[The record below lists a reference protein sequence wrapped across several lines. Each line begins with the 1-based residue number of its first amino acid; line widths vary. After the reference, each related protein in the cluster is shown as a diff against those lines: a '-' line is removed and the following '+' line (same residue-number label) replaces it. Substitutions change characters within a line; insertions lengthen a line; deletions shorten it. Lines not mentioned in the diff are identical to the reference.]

1 MRGTGKG
8 PAIVAGTPLIVDPLL
23 KRLINSGPV
32 PFRDYMNSA
41 LYDEHSGYY
50 STNIRE
56 VGRTGD
62 FSTSTTLNNSLAN
75 AIANWI
81 QRIWNQDKDLPR
93 SIIEIGAGNG
103 SLAKQIIKRIGFWS
117 RLRLDYH
124 IVETSEPLLKLQVQR
139 LGKRKPF
146 QWHKDPRSALESC
159 SGKALIISNELID
172 AFPVELI
179 QWEHQKEKWRRV
191 MVHSD
196 NQGWTTSVGNDY
208 EIPKKSSLL
217 ELHNFKDGQ
226 RVERH
231 DDFVRWFHSW
241 IGFWEQGH
249 MLSIDYGDEFP
260 TLYERRPNGTVRAYF
275 AQNRFEQIHEIL
287 ARPGH
292 QDITSDIDFTDIRN
306 RLLIDG
312 LKEIKYQ
319 TQAEFIADHEISAST
334 GDPSTNPHGA
344 GEAFK
349 VLWHRKT

>member
-1 MRGTGKG
+1 
-8 PAIVAGTPLIVDPLL
+8 
-23 KRLINSGPV
+23 
-32 PFRDYMNSA
+32 MNSA
-41 LYDEHSGYY
+41 LYDQHSGYY
-50 STNIRE
+50 SSNIRE

-179 QWEHQKEKWRRV
+179 QWEQQKEKWRKV

-196 NQGWTTSVGNDY
+196 NQGWTTSLGNDY
-208 EIPKKSSLL
+208 AISKKSSLL
-217 ELHNFKDGQ
+217 ESHNFKDGQ

-231 DDFVRWFHSW
+231 DDFVRWLHSW

-260 TLYERRPNGTVRAYF
+260 ALYERRPNGTVRAYF
-275 AQNRFEQIHEIL
+275 AQNRFEQMNEIL
-287 ARPGH
+287 VRPGH
-292 QDITSDIDFTDIRN
+292 QDITSDIDFTDIRK
-306 RLLIDG
+306 RMLTDG

-319 TQAEFIADHEISAST
+319 TQAEFITDHGIKAST

-349 VLWHRKT
+349 VLWHRKA

>member
-1 MRGTGKG
+1 
-8 PAIVAGTPLIVDPLL
+8 
-23 KRLINSGPV
+23 
-32 PFRDYMNSA
+32 MNSA
-41 LYDEHSGYY
+41 LYDQHSGYY
-50 STNIRE
+50 SSNIRE

-196 NQGWTTSVGNDY
+196 NQGWTTSLGNDY
-208 EIPKKSSLL
+208 AISKKSSLL
-217 ELHNFKDGQ
+217 ESHNFKDGQ

-260 TLYERRPNGTVRAYF
+260 ALYERRPNGTVRAYF
-275 AQNRFEQIHEIL
+275 AQNRFEQMNEIL
-287 ARPGH
+287 VRPGH
-292 QDITSDIDFTDIRN
+292 QDITSDIDFTDIRK
-306 RLLIDG
+306 RMLTDG

-319 TQAEFIADHEISAST
+319 TQAEFITDHGIKAST

-349 VLWHRKT
+349 VLWHRKA

>member
-1 MRGTGKG
+1 
-8 PAIVAGTPLIVDPLL
+8 
-23 KRLINSGPV
+23 
-32 PFRDYMNSA
+32 MNSA
-41 LYDEHSGYY
+41 LYDQHSGYY
-50 STNIRE
+50 SSNIRE

-179 QWEHQKEKWRRV
+179 QWEQQKEKWRKV

-217 ELHNFKDGQ
+217 ESHNFKDGQ

-260 TLYERRPNGTVRAYF
+260 ALYERRPNGTVRAYF
-275 AQNRFEQIHEIL
+275 AQNRFEQMNEIL
-287 ARPGH
+287 VRPGH
-292 QDITSDIDFTDIRN
+292 QDITSDIDFTDIRK
-306 RLLIDG
+306 RMLTDG

-319 TQAEFIADHEISAST
+319 TQAEFITDHGIKAST

-349 VLWHRKT
+349 VLWHRKA

>member
-1 MRGTGKG
+1 
-8 PAIVAGTPLIVDPLL
+8 
-23 KRLINSGPV
+23 
-32 PFRDYMNSA
+32 MNSA
-41 LYDEHSGYY
+41 LYDQHSGYY

-75 AIANWI
+75 AIATWI

-124 IVETSEPLLKLQVQR
+124 IVETSEPLLKLQVQQ

-179 QWEHQKEKWRRV
+179 QWEQQKEKWRKV

-217 ELHNFKDGQ
+217 ESHNFKDGQ

-275 AQNRFEQIHEIL
+275 AQNRFEQMNEIL

-292 QDITSDIDFTDIRN
+292 QDITSDIDFTDIRK
-306 RLLIDG
+306 RMLTDG

-319 TQAEFIADHEISAST
+319 TQAEFITDHDIKAST

-349 VLWHRKT
+349 VLWHRKA

>member
-1 MRGTGKG
+1 
-8 PAIVAGTPLIVDPLL
+8 
-23 KRLINSGPV
+23 
-32 PFRDYMNSA
+32 MNSA
-41 LYDEHSGYY
+41 LYDQHSGYY

-81 QRIWNQDKDLPR
+81 QRIWNQDKGLPR

-103 SLAKQIIKRIGFWS
+103 SLAKQIIKQIGFWS

-139 LGKRKPF
+139 LGKRKPL

-179 QWEHQKEKWRRV
+179 QWEQQKEKWREV

-196 NQGWTTSVGNDY
+196 NQGWTTSLGNDY
-208 EIPKKSSLL
+208 EISKKSSLL

-231 DDFVRWFHSW
+231 DDFVRWLHSW
-241 IGFWEQGH
+241 IGLWEQGH
-249 MLSIDYGDEFP
+249 MLNIDYGDEFP

-275 AQNRFEQIHEIL
+275 AQNRFEQMHEIL

-292 QDITSDIDFTDIRN
+292 QDITSDIDFTDIRK
-306 RLLIDG
+306 RMLTDG

-319 TQAEFIADHEISAST
+319 TQAEFIADHGIKAST
-334 GDPSTNPHGA
+334 GDPSTHPHGA

-349 VLWHRKT
+349 VLWHRKA